1 MEDGASTNRNRFRKI
16 HVDLNDAGLSYDRIG
31 ILANRYYHKLLKNG
45 ILLVKV
51 PKEIFHES
59 LEFIKKG

>member
-16 HVDLNDAGLSYDRIG
+16 HVDLNDTGLSYDRIG
-31 ILANRYYHKLLKNG
+31 ILANLHYAKLLKNG
-45 ILLVKV
+45 ILLIRV
-51 PKEIFHES
+51 PKEKFRES